1 MEESFIGIIF
11 DELFPEGGDAV
22 DWAEHVSDVLVVVE
36 LEIHVFVSAVV
47 EGFLDLGSVL
57 DCDVEVVVETSG
69 AAGVPEFLQS
79 LDVQMGFEVGNQD
92 ESCIFLIQLQK
103 MDLCQ
108 IEDYLSILLCLFLYL
123 GTGQLIGSF
132 QIEDWLYVA
141 GYKSEP

>member
-1 MEESFIGIIF
+1 M
-11 DELFPEGGDAV
+11 
-22 DWAEHVSDVLVVVE
+22 
-36 LEIHVFVSAVV
+36 
-47 EGFLDLGSVL
+47 DLGSVL

-132 QIEDWLYVA
+132 QIED
-141 GYKSEP
+141 